1 MKPAEIAAFR
11 DRLLALRAELIAAGD
26 VPFQSLRDDA
36 VSKVDEDAAPLTEMN
51 QVIASR
57 RNRERVASLNRIS
70 DALHRISDDPESFG
84 LCESCDEA
92 IPAGR
97 LLLLPHVRLCAE
109 CQAEEESEVSAG
121 RSRRH
126 LTDYV

>member
-1 MKPAEIAAFR
+1 MKPAEIGAFR
-11 DRLLALRAELIAAGD
+11 DRLIALRAELIAAGD

-57 RNRERVASLNRIS
+57 RNRERVASLNRIAE
-70 DALHRISDDPESFG
+70 ALQRIADDPESFG
-84 LCESCDEA
+84 LCEGCDEP
-92 IPAGR
+92 IPQGR

-109 CQAEEESEVSAG
+109 CQAEEEHEVSGG